1 MDEHYPTVFSY
12 GRPYRPI
19 WVRGA
24 PFSGAGP
31 APATPAAAGTT
42 SFGDVAASFAGWSE
56 NTMGSMASAIAPG
69 SLGVSKPGG
78 GFLDL
83 SGADHV
89 TGEFF
94 QALAES
100 SGSGGGGGG
109 GGCAC
114 AGCACACACAGGG
127 R

>member
-1 MDEHYPTVFSY
+1 
-12 GRPYRPI
+12 
-19 WVRGA
+19 
-24 PFSGAGP
+24 
-31 APATPAAAGTT
+31 
-42 SFGDVAASFAGWSE
+42 
-56 NTMGSMASAIAPG
+56 MGSMASAISPG
-69 SLGVSKPGG
+69 SLGVAKPSG

-83 SGADHV
+83 GGADRV

-94 QALAES
+94 EALGKAVSE
-100 SGSGGGGGG
+100 GGGGGGGGFSGG